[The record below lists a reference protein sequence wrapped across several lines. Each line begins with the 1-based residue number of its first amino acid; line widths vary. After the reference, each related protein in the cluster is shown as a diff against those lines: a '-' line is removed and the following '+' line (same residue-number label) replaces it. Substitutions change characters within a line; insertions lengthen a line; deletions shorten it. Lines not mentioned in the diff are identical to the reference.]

1 MKFYAVR
8 KGFKTGVFKTWNECK
23 EATQGF
29 SGAEYKSFTTE
40 EEANDFL
47 TKKTSEKVDFN
58 FSKEELDAMIANNNE
73 VVAFVDGSFEESKNE
88 YAFGVVVL
96 GLGDTY
102 EDFCSDFEPEYVKL
116 RNVSGEI
123 LGATTAIEYAISK
136 KVKKIKIFYDYEGIA
151 KWALGDWKCN
161 KIPTKLYKKFI
172 DSVKDT
178 IEIEFFKV
186 PAHTGII
193 YNERA
198 DELAKQALGL

>member
-1 MKFYAVR
+1 MKYYAVR
-8 KGFKTGVFKTWNECK
+8 KGYSTGIFNTWNECK
-23 EATQGF
+23 KATQGF
-29 SGAEYKSFTTE
+29 SGAEYKSFTSE
-40 EEANDFL
+40 DEAKNFMSNQ
-47 TKKTSEKVDFN
+47 TSEKVDFN
-58 FSKEELDAMIANNNE
+58 FSEEELKNMIANNE
-73 VVAFVDGSFEESKNE
+73 ELVAFVDGSFEESKNQ
-88 YAFGVVVL
+88 YSFGIVVL

-102 EDFCSDFEPEYVKL
+102 EDYCNDFEPEYVKL

-136 KVKKIKIFYDYEGIA
+136 NIKKIKIFYDYEGIA

-172 DSVKDT
+172 DSVKDK
-178 IEIEFFKV
+178 IEIEFYKV

-198 DELAKQALGL
+198 DELAKKALSL